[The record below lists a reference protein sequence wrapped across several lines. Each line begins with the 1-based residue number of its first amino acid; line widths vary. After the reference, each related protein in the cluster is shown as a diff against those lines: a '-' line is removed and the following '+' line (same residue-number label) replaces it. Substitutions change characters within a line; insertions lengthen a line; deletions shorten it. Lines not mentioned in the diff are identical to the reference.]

1 MSTSL
6 KKLNLC
12 LSVLAIIGLAACG
25 GSSNTSQER
34 PEISTLS
41 SQPDVVSGGDVLVKV
56 TVPRGLNANQVRVLA
71 GGKDVTSSFKPSP
84 GTDALIGRVS
94 GLPEGSTTL
103 EASTVNVSGA
113 VIGLE
118 SLAVVNHA
126 RTGPVLSG
134 PQETPFVC
142 TVATIGLGEP
152 LDANC
157 SAARE
162 VSYRYWST
170 SSGFKNFDPSGQ
182 LPIDLA
188 TTQTSEGKTVNF
200 IVRYERGTINRA
212 VYEIAFL
219 HQPGTALPDP
229 WTTTEGWN
237 RRLRYNFGGGCG
249 GGHSQGSLELKF
261 GPLVFPLAT
270 ALDQPALARGYA
282 VATST
287 LNVALTNCSTVLS
300 AETMSMVKE
309 HFIENFGAPVWTV
322 GRGGSGGAVQQF
334 EIAQSYP
341 GLLDGLMPGVS
352 FPSMIEAHTILSDC
366 KLLRTY
372 MTSSAKLP
380 WTDEQKRAVSGYA
393 TWQTCDS
400 VGAPGGLGA
409 TMVEASA
416 CPSLL
421 GASAFDLVSN
431 PAGVRCSLI
440 DTFANVYGR
449 DPITQAVRRPLDNVG
464 VQYGLVAMKAGSI
477 SVDQFLELNE
487 KLGGFDANGSV
498 QAARHAADPEALRI
512 AYETGR
518 VQLGTN
524 LDAIPIISDR
534 NYNDTSG
541 DLHDRTRDFQ
551 VRAKLD
557 DLFGHHDNHVLLI
570 APGGTAAAGSAA
582 MLSTQT
588 IEMEKWLDAVSSDQT
603 SDSRA
608 QKVRRNKPVTAKDSC
623 WLLNDSKVEEPANFS
638 STGACNTLYK
648 PFLDPRSAAGAPLA
662 ETALKCQLKP
672 IDVNEYGVTF
682 TSPQITRLIAIF
694 SNGVCDYSKP
704 GVRQQTPSRI
714 WAKF

>member
-1 MSTSL
+1 MYASL

-12 LSVLAIIGLAACG
+12 LSVVAIIGLAACAG
-25 GSSNTSQER
+25 GSDASQVL
-34 PEISTLS
+34 PEISILS
-41 SQPDVVSGGDVLVKV
+41 SKPDVVSGGDVLVKV
-56 TVPRGLNANQVRVLA
+56 SVPRGFIANQVRVFA
-71 GGKDVTSSFKPSP
+71 GGNDVTDSFKPP
-84 GTDALIGRVS
+84 LGTNALMGHIS

-103 EASTVNVSGA
+103 EARIVNGLGA
-113 VIGLE
+113 VIGSD
-118 SLAVVNHA
+118 SLAIVNHA
-126 RTGPVLSG
+126 RIGPVISG
-134 PQETPFVC
+134 PQEIPFVC
-142 TVATIGLGEP
+142 TVGAIGLGEP

-157 SAARE
+157 SAAKE

-170 SSGFKNFDPSGQ
+170 SSVFKNFDPSGQ
-182 LPIDLA
+182 LPMDLA
-188 TTQTSEGKTVNF
+188 TTQTSDGRTVNF
-200 IVRYERGTINRA
+200 IVRLERGTINRA

-261 GPLVFPLAT
+261 GAVVVPLAT

-287 LNVALTNCSTVLS
+287 LNVALTNCNTVLS
-300 AETMSMVKE
+300 AETVSLVKE
-309 HFIENFGAPVWTV
+309 YFIENFGAPVWTV
-322 GRGGSGGAVQQF
+322 GKGGSGGAVQQF

-341 GLLDGLMPGVS
+341 ALLDGLMPGVS
-352 FPSMIEAHTILSDC
+352 FPSMIEANTILSDC
-366 KLLRTY
+366 KLLRNY
-372 MTSSAKLP
+372 MTSTATLP
-380 WTDEQKRAVSGYA
+380 WTDEQKRAASGYA

-400 VGAPGGLGA
+400 VGSPGGLGA

-416 CPSLL
+416 CPLLL
-421 GASAFDLVSN
+421 GASAFDPVSN
-431 PAGVRCSLI
+431 PAGVRCSLT

-449 DPITQAVRRPLDNVG
+449 DPTTHTVRRPLDNVG
-464 VQYGLVAMKAGSI
+464 VQYGFVALKAGII

-487 KLGGFDANGSV
+487 KVGGFDADGSV
-498 QAARHAADPEALRI
+498 QAARHVADAEALRI
-512 AYETGR
+512 AYDTGR

-524 LDAIPIISDR
+524 LDAVPIISDR

-557 DLFGHHDNHVLLI
+557 DLFGHHENHVLLI
-570 APGGTAAAGSAA
+570 APGGAATPGSAA
-582 MLSTQT
+582 MLNTQ
-588 IEMEKWLDAVSSDQT
+588 IVEMEKWLDAVFSDQT

-608 QKVRRNKPVTAKDSC
+608 QKVRRNKPVSAKDAC
-623 WLLNDSKVEEPANFS
+623 WLLNDSKVEESADFS
-638 STGACNTLYK
+638 RMGACNTLYK

-672 IDVNEYGVTF
+672 LDVNEYSAMF
-682 TSPQITRLIAIF
+682 TSSQITRLTAIF
-694 SNGVCDYSKP
+694 PSGVCDYSKP
-704 GVRQQTPSRI
+704 GVNQQAPSRI